1 MALPALVAAIL
12 RPAGIGQSLG
22 LNICHRKRQ
31 PTRRQQS
38 PFHHPL
44 PIRYRFVMSHSEV
57 PALPA
62 KVQRG
67 GPRRIS
73 DIWQWLG
80 ISGDPLGTSG
90 TRRRNFLY
98 AYAATAVFAGVV
110 NLLNVLT
117 IQHDRPRLAPP
128 PPPPPPPPGVSGT
141 GDLGRIEL
149 AVAAGFFLDRLD
161 LLTVGAFA
169 GTAALALAAAFT
181 SRSGAL
187 YFALLHVGGFIA
199 LRKFAYWVLGSRY
212 VFGENF
218 PYELAKDVLAYG
230 LFVGGIALV
239 GHLLRQQQLVQIPGQ
254 TLTFDIRDGAKL
266 TRVRLSDILAITSAG
281 NYVEFALADGRRLL
295 MRSPLSALES
305 DLADRGFVR
314 THRSWLVNESAVTGL
329 QPEGSRRITAWR
341 WAA

>member
-1 MALPALVAAIL
+1 
-12 RPAGIGQSLG
+12 
-22 LNICHRKRQ
+22 
-31 PTRRQQS
+31 
-38 PFHHPL
+38 
-44 PIRYRFVMSHSEV
+44 MSHSEV

-80 ISGDPLGTSG
+80 ISGDPLGASG

-110 NLLNVLT
+110 NVLNVLT
-117 IQHDRPRLAPP
+117 IQHDRPRLGLLEPAIWEGSSWLSLLAFFWIAWVCSLLAPLRGWP
-128 PPPPPPPPGVSGT
+128 RWRWLLHIPG
-141 GDLGRIEL
+141 
-149 AVAAGFFLDRLD
+149 AV
-161 LLTVGAFA
+161 
-169 GTAALALAAAFT
+169 
-181 SRSGAL
+181 L
-187 YFALLHVGGFIA
+187 YALLHVGGFIV
-199 LRKFAYWVLGSRY
+199 LRKFAYWALGSRY

-305 DLADRGFVR
+305 DLSGRGFVR

-329 QPEGSRRITAWR
+329 EPEGSGDYGVILGSLTAPLSRRFP
-341 WAA
+341 AALARLRGGNPA